1 MNRGYIKLWRKSSD
15 SGWFKNPNLWTFWCW
30 CLTKASHKEIDII
43 VGYQKVHL
51 MPGDFIFGR
60 RSASIEL
67 GMSERTIRT
76 NLDSLRKRKNVTI
89 KTTNKFSIISVINWD
104 IYQSD
109 KSTSDQQSDQ
119 QVTSKR
125 PASDHKQECKA
136 FKNVKNK
143 NIVPYKS
150 IIDYLNEKAGTHFKH
165 TTAETKHLIKAR
177 FNQGFDLS
185 AFQYVIDLK
194 CKQWMTNEKM
204 INFLRPQTLFGTKF
218 ESYLNERV

>member
-1 MNRGYIKLWRKSSD
+1 
-15 SGWFKNPNLWTFWCW
+15 
-30 CLTKASHKEIDII
+30 
-43 VGYQKVHL
+43 

-143 NIVPYKS
+143 DFLSDSTEYGLSELLFDEILKNNPNQKKPNLQTWAKDIDRMIRLDNRNPDDIRKIIVWAQGDTFWKSNI
-150 IIDYLNEKAGTHFKH
+150 
-165 TTAETKHLIKAR
+165 
-177 FNQGFDLS
+177 LS
-185 AFQYVIDLK
+185 AVKLRQHFDKLYLK
-194 CKQWMTNEKM
+194 MTGGKKGDKYD
-204 INFLRPQTLFGTKF
+204 F
-218 ESYLNERV
+218 